1 MGIEVVNVRN
11 YEGAV
16 FYVGRKSSLHRVKG
30 QVVDMS
36 ILGNPFSR
44 NGREKDVALS
54 PAYDLLPTALLLP
67 EDREETALAINGRKR
82 KLGRQD
88 MLKLGKS
95 LRLTERQST
104 NALRR
109 FEEKLPAAL
118 RLIASGFCGEDQ
130 KLRYEALIR
139 ERSERLLG

>member
-1 MGIEVVNVRN
+1 MILRYCTNSIFDALRLFEL
-11 YEGAV
+11 
-16 FYVGRKSSLHRVKG
+16 SLFCFLTG
-30 QVVDMS
+30 NADMH
-36 ILGNPFSR
+36 LKNFSLL
-44 NGREKDVALS
+44 REKDVALS